1 MSTMLV
7 GRYNRRRFL
16 KRAAGLSISTAGVM
30 VLAGCRATSPTPV
43 VSRSAIETTRLRLV
57 QTPSMCQA
65 AQYVAE
71 DLLREA
77 GFTDLAYVKKPNPT
91 AIGPALASGE
101 ADINLHFAG
110 PLLTQI
116 AAGDP
121 VVVLAGAHIG
131 CFELFG
137 SDRVQSIRDLKG
149 RPVAVPALDSPP
161 HVFLSTM
168 LAQVGLDP
176 AADVRW
182 ETHPPPEAMQ
192 LLDEGRIDG
201 YLGFPTDP
209 QELRARHIGHVVIN
223 SMIDRPWSEYFCC
236 MVAAN
241 REFVNLHP
249 VATRRALQAI
259 LSAVD
264 LTTHDPEAAVR
275 LLVDR
280 GYTTQYDYTLD
291 AVHAIHSLD
300 WRDYDPEDTLRFYGL
315 RLYEAGMVKQDP
327 KQLIARGAD
336 WQPFAD
342 VKSELAPPPS
352 ASLAFC
358 PLPVRPL
365 AAAPPS
371 QADRG

>member
-1 MSTMLV
+1 MLL
-7 GRYNRRRFL
+7 GRYSRRRFL
-16 KRAAGLSISTAGVM
+16 KRAASLSVSTAGAV
-30 VLAGCRATSPTPV
+30 VLAGCQT
-43 VSRSAIETTRLRLV
+43 VSSAPAVSGTGLETTRLRLV
-57 QTPSMCQA
+57 RTASMCQA

-71 DLLREA
+71 DLLHEA
-77 GFTDLAYVKKPNPT
+77 GFTDVAYVKKPNPT

-101 ADINLHFAG
+101 ADINLHFAA

-116 AAGDP
+116 GAGDP
-121 VVVLAGAHIG
+121 VVVLAGAHVG

-137 SDRVQSIRDLKG
+137 TDRVQAIRDLKG
-149 RPVAVPALDSPP
+149 KPVAVPALGSPP
-161 HVFLSTM
+161 HIFLASM

-176 AADVRW
+176 ASDVRW

-209 QELRARHIGHVVIN
+209 QELRARHIGHAVID
-223 SMIDRPWSEYFCC
+223 SIIDRPWSEYFCC

-241 REFVNLHP
+241 SEFVKRHP
-249 VATRRALQAI
+249 VATRRALRAI

-264 LTTHDPEAAVR
+264 LTAHDPQAAVR

-280 GYTTQYDYTLD
+280 GYTIQYDYTLA
-291 AVHAIHSLD
+291 AVHAIHTLN
-300 WRDYDPEDTLRFYGL
+300 WRDYDAEDTLRFYGL

-336 WQPFAD
+336 WQPLAD
-342 VKSELAPPPS
+342 VKRELAPS
-352 ASLAFC
+352 ASLAFFC
-358 PLPVRPL
+358 PLPSHS
-365 AAAPPS
+365 AAASPTT
-371 QADRG
+371 G